1 MIFLKL
7 TNWVN
12 HKWNNIIFWIHDVTT
27 RMGIGHTSVWLFDN
41 LTWTLPQKWQ
51 LIAGK
56 THEQY
61 MLEHELYI
69 AQHQVQYYAN
79 LAYDYQWVILD
90 AMVDDKTDSDDSA
103 DLVYEADHWESKN
116 KEIKKNE

>member
-1 MIFLKL
+1 MVIKL
-7 TNWVN
+7 INWVN
-12 HKWNNIIFWIHDVTT
+12 HKWNQIIFWIHDVTT
-27 RMGIGHTSVWLFDN
+27 RMGVGHTSVWLYDN
-41 LTWTLPQKWQ
+41 LNWTLPQKWQ

-69 AQHQVQYYAN
+69 AKHQVQYYAN

-90 AMVDDKTDSDDSA
+90 AIVPEEEESEDCVQITETEFVKAASKQTD
-103 DLVYEADHWESKN
+103 
-116 KEIKKNE
+116 

>member
-1 MIFLKL
+1 MKRLV
-7 TNWVN
+7 NWVN
-12 HKWNNIIFWIHDVTT
+12 HKWNNFIFWIHDVTT

-41 LTWTLPQKWQ
+41 LTWTLPYKWQ

-61 MLEHELYI
+61 LLEHELYI

-79 LAYDYQWVILD
+79 LAYEYQWVILD
-90 AMVDDKTDSDDSA
+90 ALEDEKSEEVINT
-103 DLVYEADHWESKN
+103 
-116 KEIKKNE
+116 EIKKKEKI